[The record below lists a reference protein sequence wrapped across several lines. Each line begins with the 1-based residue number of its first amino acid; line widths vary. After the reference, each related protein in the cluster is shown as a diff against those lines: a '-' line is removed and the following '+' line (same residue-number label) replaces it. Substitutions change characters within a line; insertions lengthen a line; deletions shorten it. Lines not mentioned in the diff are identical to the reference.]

1 MHVTDH
7 SVKLYA
13 DGAELNG
20 MIEMAK
26 NIFING
32 LTANPN
38 LLRKTGK
45 AYKISSL
52 WRY

>member
-1 MHVTDH
+1 MNVSELT
-7 SVKLYA
+7 VKIYT

>member
-1 MHVTDH
+1 MNV
-7 SVKLYA
+7 SELNVKIYTY
-13 DGAELNG
+13 DAELNG
-20 MIEMAK
+20 MIELAK

-32 LTANPN
+32 LTTNPN

-45 AYKISSL
+45 TYKISSL